1 MSAPAIQS
9 ERIWWLIDN
18 QQMIFDCYF
27 RQVVLQGSQL
37 RDIGG
42 AIRFISHM
50 TNKEWDEA
58 YEMAMEVIAY

>member
-1 MSAPAIQS
+1 MSAPSIRA

-27 RQVVLQGSQL
+27 RQGTEL

-58 YEMAMEVIAY
+58 YEMATEVLAN